1 MTGGTGFLG
10 SAILRALWEAGYT
23 SLHSVSRGFRVPFL
37 PEAISRNIRWH
48 NADLA
53 DGGALEDVL
62 TGVSRVVHAAGP
74 SPFSPNYNKHQVKLL
89 QQGTEN
95 LVNLSLE
102 HGVTHFVH
110 ISSIAA
116 LGIRK
121 KQEQITEEHIFSH
134 SRFDSPFGLAKFVAE
149 QTVWRAHAEGLPV
162 SVLNPGYVL
171 GVGDRQYSS
180 PVLWSWLAGK
190 PMFYP
195 VGQTGWVGSE
205 DVAKAVVNVLTGDFT
220 GQRTILCS
228 ENLTFQD
235 IFGRISD
242 EVGVARPGIAFRRMA
257 GLLLPAL
264 RRLHPRMVARRF
276 FFYDFLGENLFA
288 DASYSS
294 DLSIRRLGQQYRPIQ
309 DAISEVSA
317 LSAKIK

>member
-53 DGGALEDVL
+53 DGGALDDIMP
-62 TGVSRVVHAAGP
+62 GISCVVHAAGL
-74 SPFSPNYNKHQVKLL
+74 SPFDTNYKKQTIKLQ

-121 KQEQITEEHIFSH
+121 KQESITEEHIFSH
-134 SRFDSPFGLAKFVAE
+134 SRFDSAFGLAKFVAE

-162 SVLNPGYVL
+162 SVLNPAYVL
-171 GVGDRQYSS
+171 GAGDWNYSS
-180 PVLWSWLAGK
+180 PGLWSWLARK
-190 PMFYP
+190 PLFYP
-195 VGQTGWVGSE
+195 VGQTAWVGSK
-205 DVAKAVVNVLTGDFT
+205 DVAQAVVNLVSGDFT
-220 GQRTILCS
+220 GQRYILVS
-228 ENLTFQD
+228 ENLTFEEV
-235 IFGRISD
+235 FGRISD
-242 EVGVARPGIAFRRMA
+242 EIGVARPTIAFHSMA
-257 GLLLPAL
+257 GFLLPAL
-264 RRLHPRMVARRF
+264 QMIHPRMFAKHF
-276 FFYDFLGENLFA
+276 FFYEFLGESLVA
-288 DASYSS
+288 DASYWPEM
-294 DLSIRRLGQQYRPIQ
+294 SIRQLGLQYRPIQ
-309 DAISEVSA
+309 DVLSEVSA
-317 LSAKIK
+317 LFAKIN